1 MIGDSCTLPMPHR
14 TDVSRRTL
22 NMGQKRTLVTP
33 KGMSALP
40 PKADIAERDHH
51 VRFVPK
57 ADICTAANSRYAYT
71 FVPSTGCAAWYSVE
85 ARRCL

>member
-1 MIGDSCTLPMPHR
+1 MIGDSCTLPMLHR

-22 NMGQKRTLVTP
+22 DVGQKRTLVTP

-40 PKADIAERDHH
+40 PKADIPRDRRD

-57 ADICTAANSRYAYT
+57 ADIAPLPNS
-71 FVPSTGCAAWYSVE
+71 
-85 ARRCL
+85 